1 MVSDQMNFIH
11 LSECALSE
19 KRCEELISFFESNID
34 KARPGKAGI
43 KNLPNLELII
53 AINMTDSLTEPVK
66 NYIREY
72 PLFETSL
79 ASWNLDPCI
88 HICKFKPGKSY
99 EKIHCENDGLKQNQ
113 NRAFAWMIYLNDIQ
127 IGGETE
133 FIYQKFKTT
142 PKAGNLYIWPSGA
155 THMHRGLVA
164 PYQDKYFLTGWF
176 NFQNN

>member
-34 KARPGKAGI
+34 KARPGKAGV
-43 KNLPNLELII
+43 NDLPNLELII
-53 AINMTDSLTEPVK
+53 GMNMTDALTGPVRDFIK
-66 NYIREY
+66 EY
-72 PLFETSL
+72 PLFDTNL
-79 ASWNLDPCI
+79 AKWNLDPCI
-88 HICKFKPGKSY
+88 HICKFEPGKSY
-99 EKIHCENDGLKQNQ
+99 ERIHCENDGSKENQ